1 MEQTMP
7 GYRKIDLETWPRREH
22 YRYYR
27 EFLKCGYSITARLDV
42 TEAVRFTRA
51 QKKRFFGCFLYA
63 AARAVNSMDEM
74 KMMTAPDGTPG
85 IWDEVHLNFTV
96 FHEDDKTFSD
106 LWTAYDPDFETFYR
120 EWERVVETYGDCH
133 GIKGRP
139 GQPPN
144 FFCISCVPWL
154 DYTR

>member
-63 AARAVNSMDEM
+63 AARAV
-74 KMMTAPDGTPG
+74 K
-85 IWDEVHLNFTV
+85 V
-96 FHEDDKTFSD
+96 FFM
-106 LWTAYDPDFETFYR
+106 
-120 EWERVVETYGDCH
+120 
-133 GIKGRP
+133 
-139 GQPPN
+139 
-144 FFCISCVPWL
+144 FFP
-154 DYTR
+154 

>member
-27 EFLKCGYSITARLDV
+27 EVLKCGYSITARLDV

-63 AARAVNSMDEM
+63 AARAV
-74 KMMTAPDGTPG
+74 K
-85 IWDEVHLNFTV
+85 V
-96 FHEDDKTFSD
+96 FFM
-106 LWTAYDPDFETFYR
+106 
-120 EWERVVETYGDCH
+120 
-133 GIKGRP
+133 
-139 GQPPN
+139 
-144 FFCISCVPWL
+144 FFPYKPAIQSL
-154 DYTR
+154 S